1 MNTITELS
9 DLTIAEHFQ
18 ILTGFTPRQFQLET
32 IQNILNHH
40 NTILRAPTGSG
51 KTETAIAPFLF
62 AKTFNYDFPNKLI
75 YVVPLRTLANSL
87 RQRVQEYIDKWHDI
101 YSFSRHLV
109 VTLQTGENPE
119 DPCFE
124 GDIIFCTIDQMLSS
138 FLNIPFSVGRGSAN
152 VNAGVFF
159 TSYSVFDEL
168 HLFDADRAFTTVLKV
183 LRQIQGLTPFLLMTA
198 TLTDELVQQI
208 STEIAD
214 SQLNFI
220 KVNESD
226 LLEIEGDRQRY
237 FQVISTPLSAEVI
250 LNDIQENQRRRVI
263 IICNTV
269 SQSQGLFKDLDELND
284 AGLDITLLHSRF
296 LPEDR
301 TTKEK
306 YLTEKF
312 SQNYLDDGTCYVLI
326 STQVIEV
333 GLNITCEVMHTH
345 LCPMN
350 SLLQRV
356 GRCAR
361 FRGEKG
367 EVYIYKSIEL
377 SAVNLELAEQDLE
390 DESDEPM
397 PRRGLETKPN
407 LETISNL
414 ENKQNSP
421 TKQKRLYAPYENDVC
436 QMTWDVLQTHN
447 PIEKVT
453 FNHETIWINQ
463 VHCSEDL
470 KNLERR
476 KNNRGEFEQNW
487 DKAVFA
493 GEQSQASNLIRLVD
507 NRTVFIWEEQP
518 IFIDGD
524 AEDEQIDVSKSPV
537 FSIPKTTLCKVY
549 QDTKDQ
555 VYRRGWIFKKICYV
569 KRNHAEGY
577 TQESSLPITSYS
589 ELVSQPRLLLN
600 QNYAYYDDQIGLVMG
615 LDVERFNLD
624 SHYSQFSLSQK
635 RKKQKKDEYRYHM
648 DTYIG
653 HLGMMW
659 TCWNKSFISSD
670 GKKLV
675 SVKDELLSLGGKFI
689 QVRIFP
695 HLSQQ
700 DAEVLFECLV
710 FLAILT
716 HDLGKLQIKW
726 QDCMRGWQTIA
737 HQSFNGKNP
746 KLYLLAHTD
755 YNPNDRLQKK
765 ALKDHEKRN
774 KRPNHAVEGAF
785 IAQEILD
792 ESLGVLLEDYQA
804 TGEQIT
810 NLIYIILMAIG
821 RHHTAWAIGWK
832 SDDLA
837 KMEKIQLH
845 PEAIKIIQQSW
856 QRLLPLHLPLQPITL
871 TQLTYSLEEFSLN
884 SFTTDEEEFY
894 QLYLLVVRALRLCD
908 RRAVQLRKFSEV
920 SPSKPRIE

>member
-1 MNTITELS
+1 MNILDS
-9 DLTIAEHFQ
+9 FIK
-18 ILTGFTPRQFQLET
+18 LTGFTPRQFQLET

-101 YSFSRHLV
+101 YSLSRRLV

-159 TSYSVFDEL
+159 TSYLVFDEL
-168 HLFDADRAFTTVLKV
+168 HLLDADRAFTTVLKV
-183 LRQIQGLTPFLLMTA
+183 LQQIKGLTPFLLMTA
-198 TLTDELVQQI
+198 TLTDEIVQQI
-208 STEIAD
+208 STEISN

-220 KVNESD
+220 KVDESD

-250 LNDIQENQRRRVI
+250 LNNIQENQRKRVI

-284 AGLDITLLHSRF
+284 SEELDLTLLHSRF

-301 TTKEK
+301 AKKEK

-312 SQNYLDDGTCYVLI
+312 SQNYSDDGTCYVLI

-367 EVYIYKSIEL
+367 KVYIYQSIEITQN
-377 SAVNLELAEQDLE
+377 NLELAEQDLE
-390 DESDEPM
+390 DEPDEPIHC
-397 PRRGLETKPN
+397 RGLVSKPN
-407 LETISNL
+407 LETIPNL
-414 ENKQNSP
+414 ENKQNSA
-421 TKQKRLYAPYENDVC
+421 TRKKRLYPPYENDVC
-436 QMTWDVLQTHN
+436 EMTWNVLQTHN
-447 PIEKVT
+447 STEKVT
-453 FNHETIWINQ
+453 FNHETNWINQ
-463 VHCSEDL
+463 VHCSEDI
-470 KNLERR
+470 KNFERR

-507 NRTVFIWEEQP
+507 NRTVFIWEAQA
-518 IFIDGD
+518 IIIGDD
-524 AEDEQIDVSKSPV
+524 AEDDPVDVSNLPV
-537 FSIPKTTLCKVY
+537 FSIPKSTLCKVY
-549 QDTKDQ
+549 QDVKDE
-555 VYRRGWIFKKICYV
+555 VYRRGWIFSKICYR
-569 KRNHAEGY
+569 KRNNAESY

-600 QNYAYYDDQIGLVMG
+600 QNYAYYDDDIGLVMG

-624 SHYSQFSLSQK
+624 SNDSQFSSYQK
-635 RKKQKKDEYRYHM
+635 KKKQKQTDYRYHM
-648 DTYIG
+648 DTYVG

-659 TCWNKSFISSD
+659 TCWNKSFISND
-670 GKKLV
+670 GKKLI
-675 SVKDELLSLGGKFI
+675 SVKDELLLFGGKFI
-689 QVRIFP
+689 QVKVFP
-695 HLSQQ
+695 HLSRQ

-737 HQSFNGKNP
+737 HNTYHGKDP
-746 KLYLLAHTD
+746 KSYLLAHTD
-755 YNPNDRLQKK
+755 YKPDDQVQKK

-785 IAQEILD
+785 IAQEILE
-792 ESLGVLLEDYQA
+792 ESLGVLLEETFQA
-804 TGEQIT
+804 TEEQII
-810 NLIYIILMAIG
+810 NLIQIILMAIG
-821 RHHTAWAIGWK
+821 RHHTAWAMGWQ

-837 KMEKIQLH
+837 KIGKLKLH
-845 PEAIKIIQQSW
+845 PDAIKIIEQSW
-856 QRLLPLHLPLQPITL
+856 QRLLPSHLPLQPITI
-871 TQLTYSLEEFSLN
+871 TQLTYSLEDFPLNGFS
-884 SFTTDEEEFY
+884 SDDEEFY

-908 RRAVQLRKFSEV
+908 RRAVQLSNFSEA
-920 SPSKPRIE
+920 S

>member
-1 MNTITELS
+1 MINFNNY
-9 DLTIAEHFQ
+9 FQ
-18 ILTGFTPRQFQLET
+18 TLTGFTPRQFQIET
-32 IQNILNHH
+32 IQNILNYH

-62 AKTFNYDFPNKLI
+62 AKSFNYDFPNKLI

-87 RQRVQEYIDKWHDI
+87 RQRVQKYIDKWQAI
-101 YSFSRHLV
+101 YPLSRRLV

-159 TSYSVFDEL
+159 TSYLVFDEL
-168 HLFDADRAFTTVLKV
+168 HLLDADRAFTTVLKV
-183 LRQIQGLTPFLLMTA
+183 LQQINGLTPFLLMTA
-198 TLTDELVQQI
+198 TLTDELVQQV
-208 STEIAD
+208 STEIND

-220 KVNESD
+220 KVNDSD

-237 FQVISTPLSAEVI
+237 FDVISTPLSAEVI
-250 LNDIQENQRRRVI
+250 LNDIQQNQRKRVI
-263 IICNTV
+263 VICNTV
-269 SQSQGLFKDLDELND
+269 SQSQGLFRDLDELNE
-284 AGLDITLLHSRF
+284 AGDLDITLLHSRF

-301 TTKEK
+301 AKKEK

-312 SQNYLDDGTCYVLI
+312 SQDSLDDGICYVLI

-367 EVYIYKSIEL
+367 EVYIYQSIEF

-390 DESDEPM
+390 DEPDKLILG
-397 PRRGLETKPN
+397 RGLEIKPN
-407 LETISNL
+407 LETTSNL
-414 ENKQNSP
+414 ENKPNSP
-421 TKQKRLYAPYENDVC
+421 TKRKRLYPPYENDVC
-436 QMTWDVLQTHN
+436 ELTWNVLQTHN
-447 PIEKVT
+447 PTEKIT
-453 FNHETIWINQ
+453 FNHETNWINQ
-463 VHCSEDL
+463 VHCSEDI
-470 KNLERR
+470 KNFERR

-493 GEQSQASNLIRLVD
+493 GEQSQASKLIRLVD
-507 NRTVFIWEEQP
+507 NRTVFIWEDQA
-518 IFIDGD
+518 IIIDGD
-524 AEDEQIDVSKSPV
+524 ADDDQVDVSKLPV

-549 QDTKDQ
+549 QDVKGEG
-555 VYRRGWIFKKICYV
+555 YRRGWIFGKICYR
-569 KRNHAEGY
+569 KSEDKEGY
-577 TQESSLPITSYS
+577 TQESNIPISSYS
-589 ELVSQPRLLLN
+589 ELVSSPRLLLN
-600 QNYAYYDDQIGLVMG
+600 QNYAYYDNQIGLVMG

-624 SHYSQFSLSQK
+624 SHKSQFSLYQK
-635 RKKQKKDEYRYHM
+635 QKKQKLSEYRYHM

-659 TCWNKSFISSD
+659 TCWNKSFISND
-670 GKKLV
+670 GKNLI
-675 SVKDELLSLGGKFI
+675 SVKDELLSFGGKFI
-689 QVRIFP
+689 QVKIFP
-695 HLSQQ
+695 HVSRQ
-700 DAEVLFECLV
+700 DAAVLFECLV

-737 HQSFNGKNP
+737 YNTYHGKDP
-746 KLYLLAHTD
+746 KSYLLAHTD
-755 YNPNDRLQKK
+755 YNPDDREQKK

-785 IAQEILD
+785 IAQEILA
-792 ESLGVLLEDYQA
+792 ESLGVLLEDFQA
-804 TGEQIT
+804 TEEQFT
-810 NLIYIILMAIG
+810 NLIQIILMAIG
-821 RHHTAWAIGWK
+821 RHHTAWAMGWK
-832 SDDLA
+832 SVDLA
-837 KMEKIQLH
+837 KIGIVKLH
-845 PEAIKIIQQSW
+845 PDAIKIIEQSW
-856 QRLLPLHLPLQPITL
+856 NRLLPSHLPLQPATI
-871 TQLTYSLEEFSLN
+871 TQLSYPLEEVFSLDDIT
-884 SFTTDEEEFY
+884 SDDEEFY

-908 RRAVQLRKFSEV
+908 RRAVQLQ
-920 SPSKPRIE
+920 